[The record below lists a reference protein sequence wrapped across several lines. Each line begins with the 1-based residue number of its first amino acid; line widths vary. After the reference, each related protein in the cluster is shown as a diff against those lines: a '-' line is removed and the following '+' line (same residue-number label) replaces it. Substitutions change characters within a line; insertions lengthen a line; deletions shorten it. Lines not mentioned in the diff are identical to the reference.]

1 MSLKSTVVIYLKKK
15 KGKPELPC
23 MQQAREEGVMGFAQ
37 VMKSR
42 DGRLGRRFSG

>member
-1 MSLKSTVVIYLKKK
+1 
-15 KGKPELPC
+15 

-42 DGRLGRRFSG
+42 DGRLGRQFSG